1 MPDDTHVGPNHELPG
16 RSRSDAR
23 EIAHVLMRFQPGGR
37 SKLVFI
43 GILSLVSGL
52 SEAAVIALVSATA
65 VATAQ
70 KDPTVNISVVSL
82 SPPTTLVVALG
93 LILAGLAA
101 TSLMANV
108 FSKVTSNAAYEA
120 RREIVDVFH
129 RASYQRKS
137 RDRLAGLQEVL
148 TTYVDRLGSAFSAL
162 IMFISAVLSTLS
174 FAIAAVV
181 VSPFAALLI
190 GVIGGLLA
198 AVLQPATRL
207 TRRAS
212 RSLAEQRQHY
222 ADGATESVLL
232 ARELSV
238 FGVAHVAGER
248 LRKVDVGVAHQYRIT
263 RFLLTIA
270 PRIYQTLALSSAV
283 VGLLVLTQVEVGN
296 LAAVGAVVLL
306 LVRSLSYA
314 QNILTGMQSLSEH
327 RAYVDRLMQF
337 LESYAASQSPRGSK
351 DVGSLTSIELDETGF
366 SYESNS
372 QALAGVNLTVRAGET
387 IGIVGPSGAGKSTF
401 VNILLRLYTPT
412 EGSIRVNGIP
422 LAEISNAEWH
432 RRTAIVPQEPRLLH
446 GSLADNIRFLREI
459 DDNSVEAAARDAN
472 IEGFI
477 RSLPDGFDSPVGELG
492 MGLSGGQRQ
501 RICIAR
507 ALAGKP
513 DLLVLDEPTS
523 ALDGDSETAIQRTLE
538 SLKGGVTMVLV
549 AHRLSTLSI
558 CDRLV
563 VMKDG
568 RIENVG
574 TPEELLG
581 SSEYYREALRLA
593 GISGRSEL

>member
-1 MPDDTHVGPNHELPG
+1 MPDDTPVGPNHELAG

-70 KDPTVNISVVSL
+70 KDPSVNISVVSL

-93 LILAGLAA
+93 LILTGLAA
-101 TSLMANV
+101 TSLMANI

-232 ARELSV
+232 ARTVRIRGCPRRGGEIAESGRRRCSSV
-238 FGVAHVAGER
+238 QDHQVPADDSASH
-248 LRKVDVGVAHQYRIT
+248 LPDVGTQQCCSRTPGAYSSGGREFGSC
-263 RFLLTIA
+263 RRRSASPCTIA
-270 PRIYQTLALSSAV
+270 LIRTEYIDRHAV
-283 VGLLVLTQVEVGN
+283 
-296 LAAVGAVVLL
+296 A
-306 LVRSLSYA
+306 
-314 QNILTGMQSLSEH
+314 
-327 RAYVDRLMQF
+327 
-337 LESYAASQSPRGSK
+337 K
-351 DVGSLTSIELDETGF
+351 
-366 SYESNS
+366 
-372 QALAGVNLTVRAGET
+372 
-387 IGIVGPSGAGKSTF
+387 
-401 VNILLRLYTPT
+401 
-412 EGSIRVNGIP
+412 
-422 LAEISNAEWH
+422 
-432 RRTAIVPQEPRLLH
+432 
-446 GSLADNIRFLREI
+446 
-459 DDNSVEAAARDAN
+459 
-472 IEGFI
+472 
-477 RSLPDGFDSPVGELG
+477 
-492 MGLSGGQRQ
+492 
-501 RICIAR
+501 
-507 ALAGKP
+507 
-513 DLLVLDEPTS
+513 
-523 ALDGDSETAIQRTLE
+523 
-538 SLKGGVTMVLV
+538 
-549 AHRLSTLSI
+549 
-558 CDRLV
+558 
-563 VMKDG
+563 
-568 RIENVG
+568 
-574 TPEELLG
+574 
-581 SSEYYREALRLA
+581 
-593 GISGRSEL
+593 